1 MVRIFLGDLQN
12 SILPN
17 LLWRQ
22 FELSGSFQS
31 QLHCT
36 SWISANSSFV
46 PWVWQCSQWSH
57 QASTRQV
64 QIISAFE
71 EDLTHAQ
78 ATSFHSICVSTILSI
93 SHDVFLWY
101 GILCRDSCTK
111 LLGLTSTGYCS
122 SKQTH
127 TRPRYLTC
135 MNWAFAQL
143 GVGSSSAKP
152 VNSLDTWPAGFKTR
166 EVGMVT

>member
-12 SILPN
+12 SILPICSGDSWTLWLIPKPTPLHIVN
-17 LLWRQ
+17 FSKFKLCAMSLTMQPMVPSGFDSPGADHFGLWRR
-22 FELSGSFQS
+22 FDTCTGYVVSFNLRVHDS
-31 QLHCT
+31 FDIAWCFSLIRPVPRQLH
-36 SWISANSSFV
+36 
-46 PWVWQCSQWSH
+46 
-57 QASTRQV
+57 
-64 QIISAFE
+64 
-71 EDLTHAQ
+71 Q
-78 ATSFHSICVSTILSI
+78 AT
-93 SHDVFLWY
+93 W
-101 GILCRDSCTK
+101 
-111 LLGLTSTGYCS
+111 LTSTGYCS